1 MRIIAGKCK
10 GLNIVFSKDK
20 KQVRPTQDR
29 VREALFSIIQSKVVD
44 ANFLDLFCG
53 SGGVGL
59 EALSRDANEV
69 VFVDSRPE
77 FLQKNLVLI
86 KDDKLKDKVSVIK
99 GNVLKYIKYSEN
111 KFDIIFLDPPW
122 DKPQLYVDSLK
133 AISEFDILMADGLVI
148 CEHEKKYEIKS
159 QFGLKIDATYNY
171 GGTVIS
177 ILTKE
182 K

>member
-1 MRIIAGKCK
+1 
-10 GLNIVFSKDK
+10 
-20 KQVRPTQDR
+20 
-29 VREALFSIIQSKVVD
+29 
-44 ANFLDLFCG
+44 
-53 SGGVGL
+53 
-59 EALSRDANEV
+59 
-69 VFVDSRPE
+69 VDSRPE